1 MQKLTGFGVQRWC
14 HNAKIKEEARGYLK
28 ENANDNGHKKA
39 HQRHLHLKPRS
50 IIKVSQPELRR

>member
-1 MQKLTGFGVQRWC
+1 MVS
-14 HNAKIKEEARGYLK
+14 HAKTKAEARGYLK

-39 HQRHLHLKPRS
+39 RQRHLRLKLRS